1 MCGPRPTWRRRRWRS
16 KRVWRAQRNENYHLF
31 DSGKWAASGETIPR
45 NFVAYEKIVK
55 LVGKHTR
62 ARARER
68 ELSCWLRRKTI
79 KMWFYKQ
86 KTPSNIISE
95 TDINIKCD
103 YWRVQL
109 AGYILMCAGQAE
121 ETHTLFIVNRDEHAG
136 GVQTRK
142 TSRPISHSLHTL
154 LYFFFVVSSINSS
167 IKCKTTI

>member
-109 AGYILMCAGQAE
+109 AGYILNVPDRLRRHIRSSSLIVMS
-121 ETHTLFIVNRDEHAG
+121 TLEGFKLVKPRDRSL
-136 GVQTRK
+136 T
-142 TSRPISHSLHTL
+142 LHTL
-154 LYFFFVVSSINSS
+154 LFFFCRVVNKLIN
-167 IKCKTTI
+167 KM

>member
-1 MCGPRPTWRRRRWRS
+1 MWTSTDMTTTTMTIKASLEGSTKRKLSFIWLREMGSERRDNSEKFRRLR
-16 KRVWRAQRNENYHLF
+16 KNR
-31 DSGKWAASGETIPR
+31 
-45 NFVAYEKIVK
+45 KI
-55 LVGKHTR
+55 GGQTQER

-109 AGYILMCAGQAE
+109 AGYILMCRTE

-142 TSRPISHSLHTL
+142 TSRPISHSSYSVL
-154 LYFFFVVSSINSS
+154 FFFCRVVNKLIN
-167 IKCKTTI
+167 KM